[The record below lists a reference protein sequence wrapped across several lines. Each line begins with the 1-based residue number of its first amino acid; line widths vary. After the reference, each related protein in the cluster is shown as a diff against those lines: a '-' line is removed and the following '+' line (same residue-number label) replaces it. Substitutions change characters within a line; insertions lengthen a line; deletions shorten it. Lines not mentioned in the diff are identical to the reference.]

1 MRNRIAIVS
10 RGCGKTQTFL
20 KQLRED
26 IDKGEQ
32 IVFMTK
38 DGLTELEALKN
49 YKFDD
54 APDHLRYVAEM
65 IQKNHKRF

>member
-1 MRNRIAIVS
+1 MKVVIGG

-20 KQLRED
+20 KQLKEKM
-26 IDKGEQ
+26 DKGEQ
-32 IVFMTK
+32 IVFMTR

-54 APDHLRYVAEM
+54 APDHLRYTAEM